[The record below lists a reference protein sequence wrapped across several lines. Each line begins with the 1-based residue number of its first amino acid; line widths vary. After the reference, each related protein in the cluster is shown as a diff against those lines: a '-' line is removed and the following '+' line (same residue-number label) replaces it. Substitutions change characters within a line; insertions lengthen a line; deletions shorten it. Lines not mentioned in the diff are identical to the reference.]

1 MCLGWCLE
9 DLFNRCVGCLFSM
22 CFECAWGGV
31 WRIYLT
37 DVLGVCFLCVLNVLG
52 VVFGGSIYQMRWVS
66 VFYVF

>member
-37 DVLGVCFLCVLNVLG
+37 DVLGVCFLRVLNVLG
-52 VVFGGSIYQMRWVS
+52 VVFGGSISKMCWVS